1 MEPGIAFSREPST
14 NSEKFNIN
22 PSLSPPSFYQSKAR
36 LYQSIWRIPEDFLS
50 HAAAVLNLRP
60 PEVRSPSTI
69 NQIGYHFRSI
79 SYNFL
84 PRFNLSMFSV

>member
-1 MEPGIAFSREPST
+1 MFPHLSSDHPLLLSPSHISLTCFTLLEPST

-60 PEVRSPSTI
+60 PEIDS
-69 NQIGYHFRSI
+69 
-79 SYNFL
+79 
-84 PRFNLSMFSV
+84 